1 MFVWI
6 PSDAA
11 RDALSAFYVPMSV
24 MLLLLVW
31 VILLVIG
38 FAMMFWA
45 FGASSFGTTLSLSGS
60 AITTNWVRSQKAQM
74 PEMRRHSAKNLSPH
88 LSPMGYSFCARLRL
102 H

>member
-24 MLLLLVW
+24 VLLLLVW

-45 FGASSFGTTLSLSGS
+45 FGASS
-60 AITTNWVRSQKAQM
+60 
-74 PEMRRHSAKNLSPH
+74 
-88 LSPMGYSFCARLRL
+88 
-102 H
+102 